1 MQIAVLVKQV
11 PDTWSERKLT
21 EPDWTLDRDAADA
34 VIDEIDTRGVEAALQ
49 LTEAH
54 GGEDYLRSRG
64 VEVIVLDDD
73 ECTLMMTEFISDRP
87 SLWNE
92 DIGVPD

>member
-1 MQIAVLVKQV
+1 M
-11 PDTWSERKLT
+11 
-21 EPDWTLDRDAADA
+21 
-34 VIDEIDTRGVEAALQ
+34 
-49 LTEAH
+49 
-54 GGEDYLRSRG
+54 
-64 VEVIVLDDD
+64 LDDD